1 MPRPSI
7 TQSQLHAINNG
18 GLSFLDAVD
27 SKNSFT
33 PVKFTDL
40 VNTLEYVAAVY
51 VQKLSKQLDKADSSS
66 SGQLADKTI
75 YQDVVLFGSVY
86 TVSIETL
93 KYAKFVDE
101 GVNGWQKKHGS
112 PYSFKKSTRKRGEPF
127 SGKSEFVES
136 LKKYLTREGQ
146 ISAIKQKVTVSARE
160 SKRAKITDATTKSAI
175 RAAAM
180 IKRFGI
186 KPTHYWKKATEEMN
200 DVIIKEFSAALKVD
214 IINNLT

>member
-1 MPRPSI
+1 MARPSI
-7 TQSQLHAINNG
+7 TRSQIHNINNN

-27 SKNSFT
+27 DKKSFA

-51 VQKLSKQLDKADSSS
+51 VQKLSEQLEKADSSS
-66 SGQLADKTI
+66 SGQLADRTVS
-75 YQDVVLFGSVY
+75 QDVVMFGSVY

-101 GVNGWQKKHGS
+101 GVNGWQRKHGS

-127 SGKSEFVES
+127 TGKSEFVES

-146 ISAIKQKVTVSARE
+146 ISAIKQKVTVSAKE
-160 SKRAKITDATTKSAI
+160 SKRAKITDAKTKSAI
-175 RAAAM
+175 RLLIA
-180 IKRFGI
+180 
-186 KPTHYWKKATEEMN
+186 P
-200 DVIIKEFSAALKVD
+200 
-214 IINNLT
+214 

>member
-1 MPRPSI
+1 MARQSI
-7 TQSQLHAINNG
+7 TQSQLHNINKN

-27 SKNSFT
+27 DKKSFA

-51 VQKLSKQLDKADSSS
+51 VQKLSEQLEKADSSS
-66 SGQLADKTI
+66 SGQLADKTVS
-75 YQDVVLFGSVY
+75 QDVVLFGSVY
-86 TVSIETL
+86 TVLIETL

-101 GVNGWQKKHGS
+101 GVNGWARAHGS
-112 PYSFKKSTRKRGEPF
+112 QYQFKRSTRKRGEPF
-127 SGKSEFVES
+127 TGKSEFVES

-146 ISAIKQKVTVSARE
+146 ISAIKQKVTVSAKE
-160 SKRAKITDATTKSAI
+160 SKRAKITDATTRSAI

-186 KPTHYWKKATEEMN
+186 KPTHYWKTATEEMN
-200 DVIIKEFSAALKVD
+200 AVVIKEFSAALKVD